1 MIKRLRVRLGLKE
14 ESGAALVWIA
24 GSMVVLLAFS
34 AMAVDLAWIY
44 LNSSRLQNATDAA
57 ALAGVVNI
65 PGFPDQAQS
74 DAEDAAQAN
83 GYPVGGLNSVSTNPL
98 SDNDLEVTI
107 STSVPTY
114 FLKAIGIGTF
124 TISRT
129 STAKY
134 VKPVPLG
141 SPSSCFGVGS
151 LNNVEGCTLSAQ
163 QNYWAA
169 INGRFTARE
178 HGDPFAT
185 QCDRSAS
192 QGSCTDSTND
202 GTGSPWDTNA
212 SALNGQYR
220 PAGYYYAVEVPEGKT
235 GITIEIFDAGF
246 SNGSHPGDAEP
257 LSSSAGGGVDMIYQV
272 YDVDTTPLNPYDN
285 VPIAGCRKEISSP
298 APVERNRWVDLCT
311 ILNPKPG
318 IYVVNVRSVGTGGG
332 NNGYGL
338 NVVSVPAG
346 SPDPRLYGINDISI
360 FTNQP
365 GATGNLTIAEIS
377 PEHAGKVLELSF
389 FDPGEDDGDAFMTV
403 LRPDGTPTDCS
414 WVSHDQDG
422 MVTRKGGPGI
432 CKIQTADA
440 SLLTSSKSL
449 FNGQW
454 VTATIDIPDSYACTT
469 NCWWSIEIE
478 LNNPHD
484 RTTWTA
490 RVIGNPVRLIPN
502 R

>member
-1 MIKRLRVRLGLKE
+1 MIKQFRVRLGLRE
-14 ESGAALVWIA
+14 ESGAALVWIT
-24 GSMVVLLAFS
+24 GSMVMLLAFS
-34 AMAVDLAWIY
+34 ALAVDLAWIY
-44 LNSSRLQNATDAA
+44 LNASRLQNAADAG

-65 PGFPDQAQS
+65 PGFPDQAQA

-83 GYPVGGLNSVSTNPL
+83 GYPVGGFNSVTTNPL

-114 FLKAIGIGTF
+114 FLKALGIGTF

-129 STAKY
+129 ATATY

-185 QCDRSAS
+185 QCDQSES
-192 QGSCTDSTND
+192 EGTCTDSTAGGD
-202 GTGSPWDTNA
+202 GPWDTNA
-212 SALNGQYR
+212 SALNSQYR

-235 GITIEIFDAGF
+235 AITIEIFDAGF
-246 SNGSHPGDAEP
+246 DNGSQPGDAEP

-272 YDVDTTPLNPYDN
+272 YDIDTTPLNPYDN
-285 VPIAGCRKEISSP
+285 VPLAGCRKEISAP
-298 APVERNRWVDLCT
+298 APVEKNHWVDLCT
-311 ILNPKPG
+311 IVNPKPG

-332 NNGYGL
+332 SNGYGL
-338 NVVSVPAG
+338 NVVSTPAG
-346 SPDPRLYGINDISI
+346 SPAPRLYGINDISI
-360 FTNQP
+360 YTNQP

-403 LRPDGTPTDCS
+403 LEPDGSPTDCS

-422 MVTRKGGPGI
+422 MVTDSGGPGV
-432 CKIQTADA
+432 CTIQTADA
-440 SLLTSSKSL
+440 SLPATASKSL

-454 VTATIDIPDSYACTT
+454 VTARINIPDSYSCTA
-469 NCWWSIEIE
+469 NCWWSVEIE

>member
-1 MIKRLRVRLGLKE
+1 MISRFRLRLQQ

-44 LNSSRLQNATDAA
+44 LNSSRLQNAADSA

-65 PGFPDQAQS
+65 PGFPDKAQS

-83 GYPVGGLNSVSTNPL
+83 GYPVGALNSVTTIPL
-98 SDNDLEVTI
+98 SDNDLEVNI

-114 FLKAIGIGTF
+114 FLKALGIGTF

-129 STAKY
+129 STARY

-141 SPSSCFGVGS
+141 SPNSCFGVGS
-151 LNNVEGCTLSAQ
+151 LTNVDGCTPTAE

-185 QCDRSAS
+185 QCDRADSE
-192 QGSCTDSTND
+192 GNCTDSIND
-202 GTGSPWDTNA
+202 GTGPWDTNA
-212 SALNGQYR
+212 SKLNAQYR

-235 GITIEIFDAGF
+235 SITIEIFDAGF
-246 SNGSHPGDAEP
+246 FNGSQPGDAEP
-257 LSSSAGGGVDMIYQV
+257 LLSSAGGGVDMIYQV
-272 YDVDTTPLNPYDN
+272 YDIDTTPWNPHDN
-285 VPIAGCRKEISSP
+285 VPLAGCRKEISAP
-298 APVERNRWVDLCT
+298 APVEQNRWIDLCT

-338 NVVSVPAG
+338 NVASVPTG
-346 SPDPRLYGINDISI
+346 SPAPRLYGINDISI
-360 FTNQP
+360 YTNQP
-365 GATGNLTIAEIS
+365 STTGNLTIAEIS

-403 LRPDGTPTDCS
+403 LKPDGTPTNCS

-422 MVTRKGGPGI
+422 MLTRSGGPGV
-432 CKIQTADA
+432 CTIQTADA
-440 SLLTSSKSL
+440 SLSTASKSL

-454 VTATIDIPDSYACTT
+454 VTATIDIPDSYTCAA
-469 NCWWSIEIE
+469 NCWWSVQIE

-484 RTTWTA
+484 RTTWAA

>member
-1 MIKRLRVRLGLKE
+1 MIRRFRARLKLKE

-57 ALAGVVNI
+57 ALAGVVSI
-65 PGFPDQAQS
+65 PGFPDRAQS
-74 DAEDAAQAN
+74 DAEDAALAN
-83 GYPVGGLNSVSTNPL
+83 GYPVDALNSVTTTPL
-98 SDNDLEVTI
+98 SDTDLEVTI

-114 FLKAIGIGTF
+114 FLKALGIGEF

-141 SPSSCFGVGS
+141 SPNSCFGVGS
-151 LNNVEGCTLSAQ
+151 LSNVDGCTPSAQ

-185 QCDRSAS
+185 QCDRAELA
-192 QGSCTDSTND
+192 GGICIDSTND
-202 GTGSPWDTNA
+202 GAGPWDTNG
-212 SALNGQYR
+212 SALNSQYR

-235 GITIEIFDAGF
+235 SITVEIYDAGF

-257 LSSSAGGGVDMIYQV
+257 LLSSAGGGVDMIYQAF
-272 YDVDTTPLNPYDN
+272 DIDTTPLNPYDN
-285 VPIAGCRKEISSP
+285 VPLVGCRREISSP
-298 APVERNRWVDLCT
+298 APVERNHWIDLCT
-311 ILNPKPG
+311 IVNPKPG

-332 NNGYGL
+332 HNGYGL
-338 NVVSVPAG
+338 NVVSTPAG
-346 SPDPRLYGINDISI
+346 APAPRLYGINDISI
-360 FTNQP
+360 YTNQP
-365 GATGNLTIAEIS
+365 GASGNLTIAEIS
-377 PEHAGKVLELSF
+377 PDHAGKVLELSF

-403 LRPDGTPTDCS
+403 LRPDGTPTACS

-422 MVTRKGGPGI
+422 MVTRSGGPGI

-454 VTATIDIPDSYACTT
+454 VTATIDIPDSYTCTT
-469 NCWWSIEIE
+469 NCWWSVDLE

-484 RTTWTA
+484 RTTWAA